1 MKQIATFD
9 AALLVLRLSLAFV
22 FLYAAWKNTEN
33 AEAWTRTK
41 REVALLMGGLP
52 EPVRTRL
59 ARLGALAG
67 MIMMFGGGLSILLGI
82 EPRLGGLA
90 IAVFS
95 AVGIAIHVKAAG
107 ESDSSMGLATKH
119 AQMAAGLKNVVL
131 IGAGLVLVLV
141 GAGSYGFGIDNA
153 GRWLGLP
160 A

>member
-9 AALLVLRLSLAFV
+9 VALLVLRLSLAFV

-33 AEAWTRTK
+33 AEAWSRTK
-41 REVALLMGGLP
+41 SEVASLMGGLP
-52 EPVRTRL
+52 GSVRTTL
-59 ARLGALAG
+59 ARLAALAG

-90 IAVFS
+90 VAVFS
-95 AVGIAIHVKAAG
+95 AVGIAIHVKAAS
-107 ESDSSMGLATKH
+107 ECDAAMGSATRH

-141 GAGSYGFGIDNA
+141 GAGRYGFDIDNT
-153 GRWLGLP
+153 GRWLGL
-160 A
+160 AA